1 MRAKGLG
8 ARVIVTEIDPVKAIE
23 AVFDGYTVLPMK
35 EAAKEGDIF
44 LTLTGCKDVI
54 TKEHFDVMKNGAI
67 LANAGHFDVEIN
79 KDELNAGSSSVKV
92 VRKNIEEF
100 TWKNGTKI
108 YLLAE
113 GRLVNL
119 AAGDGHP
126 TEIMDLS
133 FAMQTK
139 AVLYVLENA
148 TKLENK
154 VYTLPAE
161 IDQEVAALKLKAMGF
176 GVDFLSEEQKEY
188 LSKTPS

>member
-1 MRAKGLG
+1 
-8 ARVIVTEIDPVKAIE
+8 
-23 AVFDGYTVLPMK
+23 
-35 EAAKEGDIF
+35 
-44 LTLTGCKDVI
+44 
-54 TKEHFDVMKNGAI
+54 MKNGAI